1 MLTELIESTDCVFLF
16 RNNIRDHQTQWSVA
30 TCYKF
35 VQALKANSSFQ
46 CDLSLSTAL
55 LAIIGMPDPLHE
67 QLQAWLLVRT
77 WLQLGFGVL
86 DLSSVVT
93 YLALA
98 TCRTVGRVALFANAA
113 ERCTFVAS
121 VRTSAVA

>member
-1 MLTELIESTDCVFLF
+1 M
-16 RNNIRDHQTQWSVA
+16 
-30 TCYKF
+30 
-35 VQALKANSSFQ
+35 
-46 CDLSLSTAL
+46 
-55 LAIIGMPDPLHE
+55 
-67 QLQAWLLVRT
+67 
-77 WLQLGFGVL
+77 L